1 MIDYLKTNKDIFNIS
16 GIERR
21 LNMPV
26 DTLRKAISGDQKLPK
41 KWARPLYEFLKNEG
55 MELIL
60 TIHTHFKQKKYDKF

>member
-1 MIDYLKTNKDIFNIS
+1 MIDYLKTNKDIYNIS

-41 KWARPLYEFLKNEG
+41 KWEKPLIGFIAKISNSLLD
-55 MELIL
+55 ELIYNSV
-60 TIHTHFKQKKYDKF
+60 F

>member
-1 MIDYLKTNKDIFNIS
+1 MIDYLKTNKYIFNIS

-41 KWARPLYEFLKNEG
+41 KWEKPLHKFLDTEG
-55 MELIL
+55 KEILITAL
-60 TIHTHFKQKKYDKF
+60 NYIKYSEV